1 MKKWLALCL
10 TFTILAGGTAAARGA
25 AEEPAAEAREAESE
39 GKESKEAVVL
49 EDVVITGTKTPV
61 PVKESSLSSTVITEK
76 EIQERQAFRAEEMV
90 RSVPGV
96 IISQSGSAGGT
107 TSLFLRGGNNNF
119 TQVLYNGM
127 RLNDAGGNF
136 DWSILTVDNVERIE
150 VIRGPMSALYGAD
163 AMTGVVNLQT
173 KKGVGPPTLSLN
185 GAWGAHSENGHFLGE
200 NRISLLGSYGKFGY
214 SLAYSRID
222 DDGILRLN
230 NRFAN
235 NVFNGRFDYDP
246 LENLSF
252 TAYTWFVDSRF
263 GVPTENGGDRFDPKA
278 AGGPGLD
285 PDQKNA
291 RKDVLLGLK
300 GNYWPFSWWENEL
313 VLAFSQWDRHFDD
326 PANPAESTFDA
337 VLGSFFSRDL
347 EQRYSLDYH
356 TNLRFGDKKQ
366 VDSISTLGVA
376 ARSERFKQR
385 INGTSPFF
393 GDFADHLKTNRTSTA
408 FYFQEQLSFWER
420 LFLTAGFRVEDNSVF
435 DKVEFIPRASAAF
448 RITETDTTLRAAG
461 GRAIKEP
468 TFLESFS
475 RSQLSAANPN
485 LKPEVNVAWE
495 VGADQY
501 FWQDRIKLSLT
512 YFENHFSDLIT
523 FVPRNFP
530 LLSSFENIGEVRTTG
545 LELGLAAKTP
555 FGLTAGAAYTHLFE
569 FTVLDDGGVGGL
581 FFANGKHLL
590 RRPRHAFSFDVD
602 YSKPKYGIHVNSL
615 FVGSRDDSKF
625 IFTQPFNF
633 GSARVQ
639 NGSFFIVNVAGYY
652 TLVENWGYVKKVQ
665 LQARINNLFDRDYEE
680 VFGYSSPRFGFLAG
694 FRVIM

>member
-1 MKKWLALCL
+1 MRKWLRFSMIFVALA
-10 TFTILAGGTAAARGA
+10 IWAGAAGGAEETAGPAAAG
-25 AEEPAAEAREAESE
+25 AEAETGET
-39 GKESKEAVVL
+39 KEAVVL

-96 IISQSGSAGGT
+96 IISQSGSAGGI
-107 TSLFLRGGNNNF
+107 TSLFLRGGNSNY
-119 TQVLYNGM
+119 TQVLYNGI
-127 RLNDAGGNF
+127 RLNDTGGNF
-136 DWSILTVDNVERIE
+136 DWNILTVDNVERIE
-150 VIRGPMSALYGAD
+150 VIRGPMSSLYGAD
-163 AMTGVVNLQT
+163 AMTGVINLQT
-173 KKGVGPPTLSLN
+173 KKGVGPPSLSLN
-185 GAWGAHSENGHFLGE
+185 GAWGAHSENGYFIGE
-200 NRISLLGSYGKFGY
+200 NRASLLGSYGKFGY

-222 DDGILRLN
+222 DDGILRVN

-235 NVFNGRFDYDP
+235 NVVNGRFDYDP

-263 GVPTENGGDRFDPKA
+263 GVPTENGGDRFDTKA

-300 GNYWPFSWWENEL
+300 GNYWPFNWWENEL
-313 VLAFSQWDRHFDD
+313 TLAFTQFDRHFDD
-326 PANPAESTFDA
+326 PANPSESTFDA
-337 VLGSFFSRDL
+337 LFGSYFSRDL

-356 TNLRFGDKKQ
+356 ANLRFGDRKK
-366 VDSISTLGVA
+366 VDSVSTVGVA
-376 ARSERFKQR
+376 ARSDRFKQR
-385 INGTSPFF
+385 IHGTSPFV

-408 FYFQEQLSFWER
+408 FYLQEQLSFWER
-420 LFLTAGFRVEDNSVF
+420 LFLTGGFRVEDNSVF
-435 DKVEFIPRASAAF
+435 DKVEFSPRASAAF
-448 RITETDTTLRAAG
+448 RITETDTTIRAAG

-485 LKPEVNVAWE
+485 LKPEVNVSWE

-501 FWQDRIKLSLT
+501 WQDKIKFSLT
-512 YFENHFSDLIT
+512 YFENHFTDLIT
-523 FVPRNFP
+523 FVPRVFP

-545 LELGLAAKTP
+545 LELGLTAKMP
-555 FGLTAGAAYTHLFE
+555 FGLTAGVVYTHLFQ
-569 FTVLDDGGVGGL
+569 FTVLDDGGHGGL

-590 RRPRHAFSFDVD
+590 RRPRHAFSFDLD
-602 YSKPKYGIHVNSL
+602 YSKPKYGVHLNGL

-625 IFTQPFNF
+625 IFSEPFNF
-633 GSARVQ
+633 GSARVT
-639 NGSFFIVNVAGYY
+639 NGSFFIVNLAGYY
-652 TLVENWGYVKKVQ
+652 TLAENLGYIKKAQ

-680 VFGYSSPRFGFLAG
+680 VYGFSSPGFSFLAG
-694 FRVIM
+694 LRVIM